1 MAVDIYWR
9 IGMHGDQQSLRR
21 PGNDRGDFALA
32 GTPSITPGL
41 RSGRDD
47 EYRYVDH
54 AAEVVRAA
62 ELSGFCGGL
71 LPSFPFTEEPW
82 TLSAALA
89 RETKTFRFMIA
100 FQPGFLHPIQAARM
114 SASLQRATGG
124 RVVYNIISGGGG
136 PAQLWWG
143 DRVEHDDRYAR
154 TSEFLEVLK
163 GAWRD
168 KPFSYD
174 GRFFQVED
182 AALPAPL
189 AAQPSPEIYFSGSS
203 PAAIDAAGRHAD
215 YYLSWLE
222 PFESLREKFD
232 SVRQACERI
241 GRTPRFA
248 LRIDV
253 MARKTEEAAWEE
265 IRRGWEHLDPATLA
279 QTAGQQSDSVGAAR
293 SRRLRPQATPEYRD
307 LEVSPNVW
315 SGFAHLR
322 PGPAWGL
329 VGSYEQVAERLDELM
344 GLGADAFILAGNP
357 HLEEAYRVGEEVLPL
372 LRGRTS
378 PSTNDNEA
386 ASTPPRQLTAV

>member
-9 IGMHGDQQSLRR
+9 IGMHGDQSTLRR
-21 PGNDRGDFALA
+21 PGNDRGDFALS
-32 GTPSITPGL
+32 GSPGITPGV

-82 TLSAALA
+82 ALSSALA

-100 FQPGFLHPIQAARM
+100 FQPGFLHPVQAARM

-136 PAQLWWG
+136 AAQLWWG

-154 TSEFLEVLK
+154 TSEFLDVLK
-163 GAWRD
+163 GTWRGE
-168 KPFSYD
+168 PFSYR
-174 GRFFQVED
+174 GRFFQVEN

-189 AAQPSPEIYFSGSS
+189 AAQPFPEVYFSGSS
-203 PAAIDAAGRHAD
+203 PAAIDAAGRHSD

-222 PFESLREKFD
+222 PFESLDEKFD
-232 SVRQACERI
+232 GVRQQCERI

-248 LRIDV
+248 VRIDI
-253 MARKTEEAAWEE
+253 MARKTEEAAWDE
-265 IRRGWEHLDPATLA
+265 IRRGWEHIDPATLSH
-279 QTAGQQSDSVGAAR
+279 TTGQSDSVGAAR
-293 SRRLRPQATPEYRD
+293 SRALRPQATRDYRE

-344 GLGADAFILAGNP
+344 DLGADAFILASNP

-372 LRGRTS
+372 LRGRTK
-378 PSTNDNEA
+378 PSGRNAE
-386 ASTPPRQLTAV
+386 RQLSVV